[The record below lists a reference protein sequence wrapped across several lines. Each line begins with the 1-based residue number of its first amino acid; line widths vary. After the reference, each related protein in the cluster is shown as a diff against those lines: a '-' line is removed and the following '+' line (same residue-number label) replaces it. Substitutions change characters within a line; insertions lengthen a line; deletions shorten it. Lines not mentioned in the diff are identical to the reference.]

1 MTTQTTTRRR
11 VARWVACVLA
21 AAACVTGVAMPARAY
36 SKTPVPIAS
45 ATPTAPAAGS
55 MLAGKTIDIRVSI
68 DEYLD
73 VTDTSKENMHQL
85 HVEFDARYPSA
96 ELTVEECE
104 LIADT
109 FWSGTGPE
117 FKPSAE
123 LMYDNCSLD
132 AFYSGQL
139 RHAFYSLDESGHF
152 QLRAPMEYLTQVAA
166 SFDNASI
173 TELEVSAKHIR
184 NAQCNA
190 SPSSQDVDAPL
201 LAGTHTTTCTWWTR
215 KGATIPTTDEPLIE
229 GDIEDFFYTY
239 DVGTN
244 GPFVD
249 MTLPI
254 NPFTP
259 PTPTASEDTTPN
271 AASAAA
277 SGDRSEP
284 GRSSSTGLLIGIGAA
299 IATLLLVATA
309 ALVIALR
316 RKH

>member
-11 VARWVACVLA
+11 VALWAACALA

-36 SKTPVPIAS
+36 NKTPVPIAS

-55 MLAGKTIDIRVSI
+55 MLAGKTIDIRI
-68 DEYLD
+68 ELKEYLRA
-73 VTDTSKENMHQL
+73 TATSKEHMHQL
-85 HVEFDARYPSA
+85 HVEFDAQYPD
-96 ELTVEECE
+96 ELTAEECQQ
-104 LIADT
+104 IADT
-109 FWSGTGPE
+109 FWSGAGPE
-117 FKPSAE
+117 FKPNATYSGE
-123 LMYDNCSLD
+123 DCELD

-173 TELEVSAKHIR
+173 VQLKVSATNIR
-184 NAQCNA
+184 NGQCNA
-190 SPSSQDVDAPL
+190 SPSSQSIDIAQVAD
-201 LAGTHTTTCTWWTR
+201 THTTVCSWWTG

-259 PTPTASEDTTPN
+259 PTPTASEDATPN
-271 AASAAA
+271 ATSTNQPTTR
-277 SGDRSEP
+277 GD
-284 GRSSSTGLLIGIGAA
+284 SSTGLLIGIGAA
-299 IATLLLVATA
+299 IAALLLVGTA
-309 ALVIALR
+309 ALVVALR
-316 RKH
+316 RRH

>member
-11 VARWVACVLA
+11 VARWVACALA

-36 SKTPVPIAS
+36 NKTPVPIAS

-55 MLAGKTIDIRVSI
+55 MLAGKTIDIRI
-68 DEYLD
+68 ELKEYLRA
-73 VTDTSKENMHQL
+73 TATSTENMHQL
-85 HVEFDARYPSA
+85 HMEFDAHYPDKVTA
-96 ELTVEECE
+96 EECQQ
-104 LIADT
+104 IADT

-117 FKPSAE
+117 FKPKATYAYESCE
-123 LMYDNCSLD
+123 RD

-173 TELEVSAKHIR
+173 IQLEVSATNIR
-184 NAQCNA
+184 NARCNA
-190 SPSSQDVDAPL
+190 SPSSQDIDTPL
-201 LAGTHTTTCTWWTR
+201 IADTHSTHCRWRTEN
-215 KGATIPTTDEPLIE
+215 GATIPTTDEPLIE

-259 PTPTASEDTTPN
+259 PTPTASEDATPD
-271 AASAAA
+271 AASTNQPTTR
-277 SGDRSEP
+277 GD
-284 GRSSSTGLLIGIGAA
+284 SSTGLLIGIGAA
-299 IATLLLVATA
+299 IAALLLVGTA
-309 ALVIALR
+309 ALVVALR
-316 RKH
+316 RRH

>member
-1 MTTQTTTRRR
+1 MTTQTTTRRG
-11 VARWVACVLA
+11 VARWAACALA

-55 MLAGKTIDIRVSI
+55 MLVGKTIYIRI
-68 DEYLD
+68 ELKEYLRA
-73 VTDTSKENMHQL
+73 TATSTENMHQL
-85 HVEFDARYPSA
+85 HVEFDAQYPSA
-96 ELTVEECE
+96 DLTAEECQQ
-104 LIADT
+104 IADT

-117 FKPSAE
+117 FKPNATYAYES
-123 LMYDNCSLD
+123 CKLD

-173 TELEVSAKHIR
+173 TQLEVSATNIR

-190 SPSSQDVDAPL
+190 SPSSQSIDAPL
-201 LAGTHTTTCTWWTR
+201 IADTHSTHCRWWTEN
-215 KGATIPTTDEPLIE
+215 GATIPTTDEPLIE

-271 AASAAA
+271 AASTNQPTTQ
-277 SGDRSEP
+277 GD
-284 GRSSSTGLLIGIGAA
+284 SSTGLLIGIGAA
-299 IATLLLVATA
+299 IAALLLVGTG
-309 ALVIALR
+309 ALVVTLR
-316 RKH
+316 RKK

>member
-1 MTTQTTTRRR
+1 MTMARRR
-11 VARWVACVLA
+11 VARWAACALA

-36 SKTPVPIAS
+36 RKTPVPIAS

-68 DEYLD
+68 DEYLRA
-73 VTDTSKENMHQL
+73 TATSTENMHQL
-85 HVEFDARYPSA
+85 HVEFDAQYPD
-96 ELTVEECE
+96 ELTAEECQQ
-104 LIADT
+104 IADT

-117 FKPSAE
+117 FKPNATYSGE
-123 LMYDNCSLD
+123 DCELD

-173 TELEVSAKHIR
+173 IQLDAHASNIR
-184 NAQCNA
+184 NGQCNA
-190 SPSSQDVDAPL
+190 SPSSQSIDTPL
-201 LAGTHTTTCTWWTR
+201 IADTHSTDCWWRTE

-259 PTPTASEDTTPN
+259 PTPTASEDATPN
-271 AASAAA
+271 AASTNQPTTR
-277 SGDRSEP
+277 GD
-284 GRSSSTGLLIGIGAA
+284 SSTGLLIGIGAA
-299 IATLLLVATA
+299 IATLLLVGTA
-309 ALVIALR
+309 ALVVALR
-316 RKH
+316 RRH

>member
-11 VARWVACVLA
+11 VARWAACVLA

-55 MLAGKTIDIRVSI
+55 MLAGKTIFIRI
-68 DEYLD
+68 ELKEYLRA
-73 VTDTSKENMHQL
+73 TATSTENMHQL
-85 HVEFDARYPSA
+85 HVEFDAQYPD
-96 ELTVEECE
+96 ELTAEECQQ
-104 LIADT
+104 IADT

-117 FKPSAE
+117 FKPNATYSGE
-123 LMYDNCSLD
+123 DCELD

-173 TELEVSAKHIR
+173 TQLEVSATNIR
-184 NAQCNA
+184 NARCNA
-190 SPSSQDVDAPL
+190 SPSSQDIDTPL
-201 LAGTHTTTCTWWTR
+201 IADTHSTHCRWRTEN
-215 KGATIPTTDEPLIE
+215 GATIPTTDEPLIE

-259 PTPTASEDTTPN
+259 PTPTASEDATPN
-271 AASAAA
+271 AASTNQPTTR
-277 SGDRSEP
+277 GD
-284 GRSSSTGLLIGIGAA
+284 SSTGLLIGIGAA
-299 IATLLLVATA
+299 IATLLLVGAA
-309 ALVIALR
+309 ALVVALR
-316 RKH
+316 RTH

>member
-1 MTTQTTTRRR
+1 MTMTMARRR
-11 VARWVACVLA
+11 VARWVACALA
-21 AAACVTGVAMPARAY
+21 ATACVTGVAMPARAY

-55 MLAGKTIDIRVSI
+55 MLAGKTIDIRI
-68 DEYLD
+68 ELKEYLRA
-73 VTDTSKENMHQL
+73 TATSTEHMHQL
-85 HVEFDARYPSA
+85 HVEFDAHYPDKVTA
-96 ELTVEECE
+96 EECQQ
-104 LIADT
+104 IADT
-109 FWSGTGPE
+109 FWSGAGPE
-117 FKPSAE
+117 FKPNATYAYESCE
-123 LMYDNCSLD
+123 LD

-173 TELEVSAKHIR
+173 VQLKVSATNIR
-184 NAQCNA
+184 NGQCNA
-190 SPSSQDVDAPL
+190 SPSSQSIDTPL
-201 LAGTHTTTCTWWTR
+201 IADTHSTDCWWWT
-215 KGATIPTTDEPLIE
+215 KNGATIPTTDEPLIE

-259 PTPTASEDTTPN
+259 STPTASEDATPN
-271 AASAAA
+271 ATSTNQPTTRE
-277 SGDRSEP
+277 D
-284 GRSSSTGLLIGIGAA
+284 SSTGLLIGIGAA
-299 IATLLLVATA
+299 IATLLLVGTA

-316 RKH
+316 RTH

>member
-11 VARWVACVLA
+11 VARWAACALA
-21 AAACVTGVAMPARAY
+21 ATACVTGVAMPARAY

-55 MLAGKTIDIRVSI
+55 MIAGKTIDIRI
-68 DEYLD
+68 ELKEYLRA
-73 VTDTSKENMHQL
+73 TATSTENMHQL
-85 HVEFDARYPSA
+85 HMEFDAHYPDKVTA
-96 ELTVEECE
+96 EECQQ
-104 LIADT
+104 IADT

-117 FKPSAE
+117 FKPNATYAYESCE
-123 LMYDNCSLD
+123 LD

-166 SFDNASI
+166 SFENASI
-173 TELEVSAKHIR
+173 IQLEVSATNIR

-190 SPSSQDVDAPL
+190 SPSSQDIDTPL
-201 LAGTHTTTCTWWTR
+201 IADTHSTHCRWRT
-215 KGATIPTTDEPLIE
+215 KNGATIPTTDEPLIE

-244 GPFVD
+244 GPFID

-271 AASAAA
+271 ATSTNQPTTR
-277 SGDRSEP
+277 GD
-284 GRSSSTGLLIGIGAA
+284 SSTGLLIGIGAA
-299 IATLLLVATA
+299 IAALLLVGTA
-309 ALVIALR
+309 ALVVALR
-316 RKH
+316 RRH

>member
-11 VARWVACVLA
+11 VARWAACVLA

-55 MLAGKTIDIRVSI
+55 MIAGKTIDIRI
-68 DEYLD
+68 ELKEYLRA
-73 VTDTSKENMHQL
+73 TATSTENMHQL
-85 HVEFDARYPSA
+85 HMEFDAHYPDKVTA
-96 ELTVEECE
+96 EECQQ
-104 LIADT
+104 IADT

-117 FKPSAE
+117 FKPSATYAYE
-123 LMYDNCSLD
+123 SCELD

-173 TELEVSAKHIR
+173 IQLEVNARHIR

-190 SPSSQDVDAPL
+190 SPSSQDIDTPL
-201 LAGTHTTTCTWWTR
+201 IADTHSTHCRWRT
-215 KGATIPTTDEPLIE
+215 KNGATIPTTDEPLIE

-271 AASAAA
+271 TTSTNQPTTR
-277 SGDRSEP
+277 GD
-284 GRSSSTGLLIGIGAA
+284 SSTGLLIGIGAA
-299 IATLLLVATA
+299 IAALLLVGTA
-309 ALVIALR
+309 ALVVALR
-316 RKH
+316 RRH

>member
-11 VARWVACVLA
+11 VVRWVACALA

-55 MLAGKTIDIRVSI
+55 MLAGKTIDIRI
-68 DEYLD
+68 ELKEYLRA
-73 VTDTSKENMHQL
+73 TATSKENMHQL
-85 HVEFDARYPSA
+85 HVEFDAQYPD
-96 ELTVEECE
+96 ELTAEECQQ
-104 LIADT
+104 IADT

-117 FKPSAE
+117 FKPNATYSGE
-123 LMYDNCSLD
+123 DCELD

-173 TELEVSAKHIR
+173 VQLKVSATNIR
-184 NAQCNA
+184 NGQCNA
-190 SPSSQDVDAPL
+190 SPSSQSIDIAQVAD
-201 LAGTHTTTCTWWTR
+201 THTTVCSWWTG

-259 PTPTASEDTTPN
+259 PTPTASEDATPN
-271 AASAAA
+271 AASTNQPTTR
-277 SGDRSEP
+277 GD
-284 GRSSSTGLLIGIGAA
+284 SSTGLLIGIGAA
-299 IATLLLVATA
+299 IAALLLVGTG
-309 ALVIALR
+309 ALIIALR
-316 RKH
+316 RRH

>member
-1 MTTQTTTRRR
+1 MTMARRR
-11 VARWVACVLA
+11 VARWAACALA
-21 AAACVTGVAMPARAY
+21 AAACVTGVAMPAHAY
-36 SKTPVPIAS
+36 RKTPVPIAS

-55 MLAGKTIDIRVSI
+55 MLAGKTIDIRI
-68 DEYLD
+68 ELKEYLRA
-73 VTDTSKENMHQL
+73 TATSKEHMHQL
-85 HVEFDARYPSA
+85 HVEFDAQYPD
-96 ELTVEECE
+96 ELTAEECQQ
-104 LIADT
+104 IADT
-109 FWSGTGPE
+109 FWSGAGPE
-117 FKPSAE
+117 FKPNATYSGE
-123 LMYDNCSLD
+123 DCELD

-173 TELEVSAKHIR
+173 VQLKVSATNIR
-184 NAQCNA
+184 NGQCNA
-190 SPSSQDVDAPL
+190 SPSSQSIDIAQVAD
-201 LAGTHTTTCTWWTR
+201 THTTVCSWWTG

-271 AASAAA
+271 ATSTNQPTTR
-277 SGDRSEP
+277 GD
-284 GRSSSTGLLIGIGAA
+284 SSTGLLIGIGAA
-299 IATLLLVATA
+299 IAALLLVGTA
-309 ALVIALR
+309 ALVVALR
-316 RKH
+316 RRH

>member
-1 MTTQTTTRRR
+1 MTTARRR
-11 VARWVACVLA
+11 VARWAACALA

-68 DEYLD
+68 DEYLRA
-73 VTDTSKENMHQL
+73 TATSTEHMHQL
-85 HVEFDARYPSA
+85 HVEFDAHLPDKVTA
-96 ELTVEECE
+96 EECQQ
-104 LIADT
+104 IADT

-117 FKPSAE
+117 FKPKATYAYESCE
-123 LMYDNCSLD
+123 LD

-173 TELEVSAKHIR
+173 TQLEVSATNIR

-190 SPSSQDVDAPL
+190 SPSSQSIDTPL
-201 LAGTHTTTCTWWTR
+201 IADTHSTHCRWWTEN
-215 KGATIPTTDEPLIE
+215 GATIPTTDEPLIE

-244 GPFVD
+244 GPFID

-299 IATLLLVATA
+299 IATLLLVGTA
-309 ALVIALR
+309 ALVVALR
-316 RKH
+316 RRH

>member
-1 MTTQTTTRRR
+1 MTTVRRR
-11 VARWVACVLA
+11 VARWAACALA

-55 MLAGKTIDIRVSI
+55 MLAGKTIFIRI
-68 DEYLD
+68 ELKEYLRA
-73 VTDTSKENMHQL
+73 TATSTENMHQL
-85 HVEFDARYPSA
+85 HVEFDAQYPD
-96 ELTVEECE
+96 ELTAEECQQ
-104 LIADT
+104 IADT

-117 FKPSAE
+117 FKPNATYSGE
-123 LMYDNCSLD
+123 DCELD

-173 TELEVSAKHIR
+173 TQLEVSATNIR
-184 NAQCNA
+184 NARCNA
-190 SPSSQDVDAPL
+190 SPSSQDIDTPL
-201 LAGTHTTTCTWWTR
+201 IADTHSTHCRWRTEN
-215 KGATIPTTDEPLIE
+215 GATIPTTDEPLIE

-259 PTPTASEDTTPN
+259 PTPTASEDATPN
-271 AASAAA
+271 AASTNQPTTR
-277 SGDRSEP
+277 GD
-284 GRSSSTGLLIGIGAA
+284 SSTGLLIGIGAA
-299 IATLLLVATA
+299 IATLLLVGTG
-309 ALVIALR
+309 ALIIALR
-316 RKH
+316 RRH

>member
-11 VARWVACVLA
+11 VVRWVACALA

-55 MLAGKTIDIRVSI
+55 LIAGKTIEIRVSI

-85 HVEFDARYPSA
+85 HVEFDAQYPD
-96 ELTVEECE
+96 ELTAEECQQ
-104 LIADT
+104 IADT

-117 FKPSAE
+117 FKPNATYSGE
-123 LMYDNCSLD
+123 DCELD

-166 SFDNASI
+166 SFENASI
-173 TELEVSAKHIR
+173 VQLEVSATNIR

-190 SPSSQDVDAPL
+190 SPSSQSIDTPL
-201 LAGTHTTTCTWWTR
+201 IADTHSTDCRWWTG

-271 AASAAA
+271 PASTNQPTTR
-277 SGDRSEP
+277 GD
-284 GRSSSTGLLIGIGAA
+284 SSTGLLIGIGAA
-299 IATLLLVATA
+299 IATLLLVGTT

>member
-1 MTTQTTTRRR
+1 MTMARRR
-11 VARWVACVLA
+11 VARWAACALA
-21 AAACVTGVAMPARAY
+21 AAACVTGVAMPAHAY
-36 SKTPVPIAS
+36 RKTPVPIAS

-55 MLAGKTIDIRVSI
+55 MLAGKTIDIRI
-68 DEYLD
+68 ELKEYLRA
-73 VTDTSKENMHQL
+73 TATSKEHMHQL
-85 HVEFDARYPSA
+85 HVEFDAQYPD
-96 ELTVEECE
+96 ELTAEECQQ
-104 LIADT
+104 IADT
-109 FWSGTGPE
+109 FWSGAGPE
-117 FKPSAE
+117 FKPNATYSGE
-123 LMYDNCSLD
+123 DCELD

-152 QLRAPMEYLTQVAA
+152 LLRAPMEYLTQVAA

-173 TELEVSAKHIR
+173 VQLKVSATNIR
-184 NAQCNA
+184 NGQCNA
-190 SPSSQDVDAPL
+190 SPSSQSIDIAQVAD
-201 LAGTHTTTCTWWTR
+201 THTTVCSWWTG

-239 DVGTN
+239 NVGTN

-259 PTPTASEDTTPN
+259 STPTASEDATPD

-299 IATLLLVATA
+299 IAALLLVATA

-316 RKH
+316 RRH

>member
-1 MTTQTTTRRR
+1 MT
-11 VARWVACVLA
+11 
-21 AAACVTGVAMPARAY
+21 
-36 SKTPVPIAS
+36 
-45 ATPTAPAAGS
+45 GS
-55 MLAGKTIDIRVSI
+55 AGKTIDIRVSI
-68 DEYLD
+68 DEYLRA
-73 VTDTSKENMHQL
+73 TATSKENMHQL
-85 HVEFDARYPSA
+85 HMEFDAHYPDKVTA
-96 ELTVEECE
+96 EECQQ
-104 LIADT
+104 IADT

-117 FKPSAE
+117 FKPSATYAYE
-123 LMYDNCSLD
+123 SCELD

-166 SFDNASI
+166 SFDNARIIQLDARASN
-173 TELEVSAKHIR
+173 IR

-190 SPSSQDVDAPL
+190 SPSSQSIDTPL
-201 LAGTHTTTCTWWTR
+201 IADTHSTHCGWRTEN
-215 KGATIPTTDEPLIE
+215 GATIPTTDEPLIE

-271 AASAAA
+271 AASTNQPTTR
-277 SGDRSEP
+277 GD
-284 GRSSSTGLLIGIGAA
+284 SSTGLLIGIGAA
-299 IATLLLVATA
+299 IATLLLVGTT
-309 ALVIALR
+309 ALVVALR
-316 RKH
+316 RTH

>member
-1 MTTQTTTRRR
+1 MTMARRR
-11 VARWVACVLA
+11 VARWVACALA
-21 AAACVTGVAMPARAY
+21 ATACVTGVAMPARAY

-45 ATPTAPAAGS
+45 TTPTAPAAGS
-55 MLAGKTIDIRVSI
+55 MLAGKTIDIRI
-68 DEYLD
+68 ELKEYLRA
-73 VTDTSKENMHQL
+73 TATSKEHMHQL
-85 HVEFDARYPSA
+85 HVEFDAQYPDKVTA
-96 ELTVEECE
+96 EECQQ
-104 LIADT
+104 IADT
-109 FWSGTGPE
+109 FWSGAGPE
-117 FKPSAE
+117 FKPNATYSGE
-123 LMYDNCSLD
+123 DCELD

-173 TELEVSAKHIR
+173 IQLKVSATNIR
-184 NAQCNA
+184 NGQCNA
-190 SPSSQDVDAPL
+190 SPSSQSIDIAQVAD
-201 LAGTHTTTCTWWTR
+201 THTTVCSWWTG

-259 PTPTASEDTTPN
+259 STPTASEDATPN
-271 AASAAA
+271 ATSTNQPTTRE
-277 SGDRSEP
+277 D
-284 GRSSSTGLLIGIGAA
+284 SSTGLLIGIGAA
-299 IATLLLVATA
+299 IATLLLVGTA

-316 RKH
+316 RTH

>member
-1 MTTQTTTRRR
+1 M
-11 VARWVACVLA
+11 ACALA

-36 SKTPVPIAS
+36 NKTPVPIAS

-55 MLAGKTIDIRVSI
+55 MLTGKTIDIRVSI
-68 DEYLD
+68 DEYLRA
-73 VTDTSKENMHQL
+73 TATSTENMHQL
-85 HVEFDARYPSA
+85 HVEFDAHYPDKVTA
-96 ELTVEECE
+96 EECQQ
-104 LIADT
+104 IADT

-117 FKPSAE
+117 FKPKATYAYESCE
-123 LMYDNCSLD
+123 LD

-239 DVGTN
+239 NVGTN

-259 PTPTASEDTTPN
+259 PTPTASEDATPD

-316 RKH
+316 RRH

>member
-11 VARWVACVLA
+11 VARWAACALA

-45 ATPTAPAAGS
+45 ATPTAPEAGS
-55 MLAGKTIDIRVSI
+55 MLAGKTIEIRVSI
-68 DEYLD
+68 DEYLRA
-73 VTDTSKENMHQL
+73 TATSTEHMHQL
-85 HVEFDARYPSA
+85 HMEFDAHYPDK
-96 ELTVEECE
+96 LTAEECQQ
-104 LIADT
+104 IADT
-109 FWSGTGPE
+109 FWSGAGPE
-117 FKPSAE
+117 FKPSATYAYE
-123 LMYDNCSLD
+123 SCELD

-166 SFDNASI
+166 SFENARI
-173 TELEVSAKHIR
+173 VQLEVSATNIR

-190 SPSSQDVDAPL
+190 SPSSQSIDTPL
-201 LAGTHTTTCTWWTR
+201 IADTHSTDCRWWTE

-239 DVGTN
+239 DVGTT

-254 NPFTP
+254 NPFAP
-259 PTPTASEDTTPN
+259 PTPTASEDATPN
-271 AASAAA
+271 AASTNQPTTR
-277 SGDRSEP
+277 GD
-284 GRSSSTGLLIGIGAA
+284 SSTGLLIGIGAA
-299 IATLLLVATA
+299 IAALLLVGTG
-309 ALVIALR
+309 ALVVALR
-316 RKH
+316 RRK

>member
-1 MTTQTTTRRR
+1 MTTARRR
-11 VARWVACVLA
+11 VARWVACALA

-36 SKTPVPIAS
+36 NKTPVPIAS

-55 MLAGKTIDIRVSI
+55 MLAGKTIDIRI
-68 DEYLD
+68 ELKEYLRA
-73 VTDTSKENMHQL
+73 TATSKEHMHQL
-85 HVEFDARYPSA
+85 HVEFDAQYPD
-96 ELTVEECE
+96 ELTAEECQQ
-104 LIADT
+104 IADT
-109 FWSGTGPE
+109 FWSGAGPE
-117 FKPSAE
+117 FKPNATYSGE
-123 LMYDNCSLD
+123 DCELD

-173 TELEVSAKHIR
+173 TQLKVSATNIR
-184 NAQCNA
+184 NARCNA
-190 SPSSQDVDAPL
+190 SPSSQDIDTPL
-201 LAGTHTTTCTWWTR
+201 IADTHSTHCGWRTEN
-215 KGATIPTTDEPLIE
+215 GATIPTTDEPLIE

-259 PTPTASEDTTPN
+259 STPTASEDATPN
-271 AASAAA
+271 AASTNQPTTR
-277 SGDRSEP
+277 GD
-284 GRSSSTGLLIGIGAA
+284 SSTGLLIGIGAA
-299 IATLLLVATA
+299 IAALLLVGTA
-309 ALVIALR
+309 ALVIALHR
-316 RKH
+316 RH

>member
-1 MTTQTTTRRR
+1 MTTVRRR
-11 VARWVACVLA
+11 VARWAACALA

-55 MLAGKTIDIRVSI
+55 MLAGKTIEIRI
-68 DEYLD
+68 ELDEYLRA
-73 VTDTSKENMHQL
+73 TATSKEHMHQL
-85 HVEFDARYPSA
+85 HMEFDAHYPDKVTA
-96 ELTVEECE
+96 EECQQ
-104 LIADT
+104 IADT

-117 FKPSAE
+117 FKPSATYAYE
-123 LMYDNCSLD
+123 SCELD

-173 TELEVSAKHIR
+173 VQLKVSATNIR
-184 NAQCNA
+184 NGQCNA
-190 SPSSQDVDAPL
+190 SPSSQSIDAPL
-201 LAGTHTTTCTWWTR
+201 IADTHSTDCWWRTE

-244 GPFVD
+244 GPFID
-249 MTLPI
+249 LTLPI

-271 AASAAA
+271 AASTNQPTTR
-277 SGDRSEP
+277 GD
-284 GRSSSTGLLIGIGAA
+284 SSTGLLIGIGAA
-299 IATLLLVATA
+299 IAVLLLVGAG
-309 ALVIALR
+309 ALVVALR
-316 RKH
+316 RRH

>member
-11 VARWVACVLA
+11 VARWAACALA

-55 MLAGKTIDIRVSI
+55 MIAGKTIDIRI
-68 DEYLD
+68 ELKEYLRA
-73 VTDTSKENMHQL
+73 TATSTENMHQL
-85 HVEFDARYPSA
+85 HMEFDAHYPDKVTA
-96 ELTVEECE
+96 EECQQ
-104 LIADT
+104 IADT

-117 FKPSAE
+117 FKPSATYAYE
-123 LMYDNCSLD
+123 SCELD

-166 SFDNASI
+166 SFENASI
-173 TELEVSAKHIR
+173 IQLEVSATNIR

-190 SPSSQDVDAPL
+190 SPSSQDIDTPL
-201 LAGTHTTTCTWWTR
+201 IADTHSTHCRWRT
-215 KGATIPTTDEPLIE
+215 KNGATIPTTDEPLIE

-271 AASAAA
+271 ATSTNQPTTR
-277 SGDRSEP
+277 GD
-284 GRSSSTGLLIGIGAA
+284 SSTGLLIGIGAA
-299 IATLLLVATA
+299 IAALLLVGTG
-309 ALVIALR
+309 ALIIALR
-316 RKH
+316 RRH

>member
-11 VARWVACVLA
+11 VARWAACALA

-55 MLAGKTIDIRVSI
+55 MIAGKTIDIRI
-68 DEYLD
+68 ELKEYLRA
-73 VTDTSKENMHQL
+73 TATSTENMHQL
-85 HVEFDARYPSA
+85 HMEFDAHYPDKVTA
-96 ELTVEECE
+96 EECQQ
-104 LIADT
+104 IADT

-117 FKPSAE
+117 FKPNATYAYESCE
-123 LMYDNCSLD
+123 LD

-166 SFDNASI
+166 SFENASI
-173 TELEVSAKHIR
+173 IQLEVSATNIR

-190 SPSSQDVDAPL
+190 SPSSQDIDTPL
-201 LAGTHTTTCTWWTR
+201 IADTHSTHCRWRT
-215 KGATIPTTDEPLIE
+215 KNGATIPTTDEPLIE

-271 AASAAA
+271 ATSTNQPTTR
-277 SGDRSEP
+277 GD
-284 GRSSSTGLLIGIGAA
+284 SSTGLLIGIGAA
-299 IATLLLVATA
+299 IAALLLVGTG
-309 ALVIALR
+309 ALIIALR
-316 RKH
+316 RRH

>member
-1 MTTQTTTRRR
+1 
-11 VARWVACVLA
+11 
-21 AAACVTGVAMPARAY
+21 MPARAY

-55 MLAGKTIDIRVSI
+55 MIAGKTIDIRI
-68 DEYLD
+68 ELKEYLRA
-73 VTDTSKENMHQL
+73 TATSTENMHQL
-85 HVEFDARYPSA
+85 HMEFDAHYPDKVTA
-96 ELTVEECE
+96 EECQQ
-104 LIADT
+104 IADT

-117 FKPSAE
+117 FKPSATYAYE
-123 LMYDNCSLD
+123 SCELD

-166 SFDNASI
+166 SFENASI
-173 TELEVSAKHIR
+173 IQLEVSATNIR

-190 SPSSQDVDAPL
+190 SPSSQDIDTPL
-201 LAGTHTTTCTWWTR
+201 IADTHSTHCRWRT
-215 KGATIPTTDEPLIE
+215 KNGATIPTTDEPLIE

-271 AASAAA
+271 ATSTNQPTTR
-277 SGDRSEP
+277 GD
-284 GRSSSTGLLIGIGAA
+284 SSTGLLIGIGAA
-299 IATLLLVATA
+299 IAALLLVGTG
-309 ALVIALR
+309 ALIIALR
-316 RKH
+316 RRH

>member
-55 MLAGKTIDIRVSI
+55 MLAGKTIEIRVSI

-166 SFDNASI
+166 SFENASI
-173 TELEVSAKHIR
+173 IQLDARASNIR

-190 SPSSQDVDAPL
+190 SPSRAIIDTPL
-201 LAGTHTTTCTWWTR
+201 IADTHTTSCTWWTSD
-215 KGATIPTTDEPLIE
+215 GATIPTTDEPLIE

-244 GPFVD
+244 GPFID

-271 AASAAA
+271 AASTNQPTTQ
-277 SGDRSEP
+277 GD
-284 GRSSSTGLLIGIGAA
+284 SSTGLLIGIGAA
-299 IATLLLVATA
+299 IAALLLVGTA
-309 ALVIALR
+309 ALVVALR
-316 RKH
+316 RRH

>member
-1 MTTQTTTRRR
+1 MTTVRRR
-11 VARWVACVLA
+11 VARWAACALA

-55 MLAGKTIDIRVSI
+55 MLAGKTIFIRI
-68 DEYLD
+68 ELKEYLRA
-73 VTDTSKENMHQL
+73 TATSTENMHQL
-85 HVEFDARYPSA
+85 HVEFDAQYPD
-96 ELTVEECE
+96 ELTAEECQQ
-104 LIADT
+104 IADT

-117 FKPSAE
+117 FKPNATYSGE
-123 LMYDNCSLD
+123 DCELD

-166 SFDNASI
+166 SFENASI
-173 TELEVSAKHIR
+173 IQLEVSATNIR

-190 SPSSQDVDAPL
+190 SPSSQDIDTPL
-201 LAGTHTTTCTWWTR
+201 IADTHSTHCRWRT
-215 KGATIPTTDEPLIE
+215 KNGATIPTTDEPLIE

-239 DVGTN
+239 DLGTN

-259 PTPTASEDTTPN
+259 PTPTASEDATPD
-271 AASAAA
+271 AASTNQPTTR
-277 SGDRSEP
+277 GD
-284 GRSSSTGLLIGIGAA
+284 SSTGLLIGIGAA
-299 IATLLLVATA
+299 IAALLLVGTG
-309 ALVIALR
+309 ALIIALR
-316 RKH
+316 RRH

>member
-1 MTTQTTTRRR
+1 MTTQTTTRRG
-11 VARWVACVLA
+11 VARWAACALA

-55 MLAGKTIDIRVSI
+55 MLVGKTIYIRI
-68 DEYLD
+68 ELKEYLRA
-73 VTDTSKENMHQL
+73 TATSTENMHQL
-85 HVEFDARYPSA
+85 HVEFDAQYPD
-96 ELTVEECE
+96 ELTAEECQQ
-104 LIADT
+104 IADT

-117 FKPSAE
+117 FKPNATYSGE
-123 LMYDNCSLD
+123 DCELD

-166 SFDNASI
+166 SFENARI
-173 TELEVSAKHIR
+173 VQLKVSATNIR
-184 NAQCNA
+184 NGQCNA
-190 SPSSQDVDAPL
+190 SPSSQSIDTPL
-201 LAGTHTTTCTWWTR
+201 IADTHSTDCWWRTEN
-215 KGATIPTTDEPLIE
+215 GATIPTTDEPLIE

-299 IATLLLVATA
+299 IATLLLVGTA
-309 ALVIALR
+309 ALVVALR
-316 RKH
+316 RRH

>member
-1 MTTQTTTRRR
+1 MTMARRR
-11 VARWVACVLA
+11 VARWAACALA
-21 AAACVTGVAMPARAY
+21 AAACVTGVAMPAHAY
-36 SKTPVPIAS
+36 RKTPVPIAS

-85 HVEFDARYPSA
+85 HMEFDAHYPDKVTA
-96 ELTVEECE
+96 EECQQ
-104 LIADT
+104 IADT

-117 FKPSAE
+117 FKPSATYAYE
-123 LMYDNCSLD
+123 SCELD

-173 TELEVSAKHIR
+173 TELDAHASNIR

-190 SPSSQDVDAPL
+190 SPSSQSIDTPL
-201 LAGTHTTTCTWWTR
+201 IADTHSTDCRWRTR

-299 IATLLLVATA
+299 ITTLLLVATA
-309 ALVIALR
+309 ALVVALR
-316 RKH
+316 RRH

>member
-1 MTTQTTTRRR
+1 MVTSQRRA
-11 VARWVACVLA
+11 ARWVACALA

-55 MLAGKTIDIRVSI
+55 MLAGKTIFIRI
-68 DEYLD
+68 ELKEYLRA
-73 VTDTSKENMHQL
+73 TATSTENMHQL
-85 HVEFDARYPSA
+85 HVEFDAQYPD
-96 ELTVEECE
+96 ELTAEECQQ
-104 LIADT
+104 IADT

-117 FKPSAE
+117 FKPNATYSGE
-123 LMYDNCSLD
+123 DCELD

-166 SFDNASI
+166 SFDNARIIQLDARASN
-173 TELEVSAKHIR
+173 IR

-190 SPSSQDVDAPL
+190 SPSSQSIDTPL
-201 LAGTHTTTCTWWTR
+201 IADTHSTHCGWRTEN
-215 KGATIPTTDEPLIE
+215 GATIPTTDEPLIE

-271 AASAAA
+271 AASTNQPTTR
-277 SGDRSEP
+277 GD
-284 GRSSSTGLLIGIGAA
+284 SSTGLLIGIGAA
-299 IATLLLVATA
+299 IATLLLVGTG
-309 ALVIALR
+309 ALVVALR
-316 RKH
+316 RRH

>member
-1 MTTQTTTRRR
+1 MTMTMARRR
-11 VARWVACVLA
+11 VARWAACALA
-21 AAACVTGVAMPARAY
+21 AAACVTGVAMPAHAY
-36 SKTPVPIAS
+36 NKTPVPIAS

-55 MLAGKTIDIRVSI
+55 MLAGKTIDIRI
-68 DEYLD
+68 ELKEYLRA
-73 VTDTSKENMHQL
+73 TATSKENMHQL
-85 HVEFDARYPSA
+85 HMEFDAHYPDKVTA
-96 ELTVEECE
+96 EECQH
-104 LIADT
+104 IADT

-117 FKPSAE
+117 FKPNATYAYESCE
-123 LMYDNCSLD
+123 LD

-173 TELEVSAKHIR
+173 IQLKVSATNIR
-184 NAQCNA
+184 NGQCNA
-190 SPSSQDVDAPL
+190 SPSSQSIDIAQVAD
-201 LAGTHTTTCTWWTR
+201 THTTVCSWWTG

-259 PTPTASEDTTPN
+259 PTPTASEDATPN

-299 IATLLLVATA
+299 IATLLLVGTA
-309 ALVIALR
+309 ALVVALR

>member
-11 VARWVACVLA
+11 VARWVACALA

-36 SKTPVPIAS
+36 RKTPVPIAS

-55 MLAGKTIDIRVSI
+55 MLAGKTIDIRI
-68 DEYLD
+68 ELKEYLRA
-73 VTDTSKENMHQL
+73 TATSKEHMHQL
-85 HVEFDARYPSA
+85 HVEFDAQYPD
-96 ELTVEECE
+96 ELTAEECQQ
-104 LIADT
+104 IADT
-109 FWSGTGPE
+109 FWSGAGPE
-117 FKPSAE
+117 FKPNATYSGE
-123 LMYDNCSLD
+123 DCELD
-132 AFYSGQL
+132 AFYSGQS

-173 TELEVSAKHIR
+173 VQLKVSATNIR
-184 NAQCNA
+184 NGQCNA
-190 SPSSQDVDAPL
+190 SPSSQSIDAPL
-201 LAGTHTTTCTWWTR
+201 IADTHSTDCWWRTSD
-215 KGATIPTTDEPLIE
+215 GAAIPTTDEPLIE

-259 PTPTASEDTTPN
+259 PTPTASEDAPPN
-271 AASAAA
+271 AASTNQPTTR
-277 SGDRSEP
+277 GD
-284 GRSSSTGLLIGIGAA
+284 SSTGLLIGIGAT
-299 IATLLLVATA
+299 IATLLAVGTG

-316 RKH
+316 RTH

>member
-1 MTTQTTTRRR
+1 MTMARRR
-11 VARWVACVLA
+11 VARWAACALA
-21 AAACVTGVAMPARAY
+21 AAACVTGVAMPAHAY
-36 SKTPVPIAS
+36 RKTPVPIAS

-55 MLAGKTIDIRVSI
+55 MLAGKTIDIRI
-68 DEYLD
+68 ELKEYLRA
-73 VTDTSKENMHQL
+73 TATSKENMHQL
-85 HVEFDARYPSA
+85 HVEFDAQYPD
-96 ELTVEECE
+96 ELTAEECQQ
-104 LIADT
+104 IADT

-117 FKPSAE
+117 FKPNATYSGE
-123 LMYDNCSLD
+123 DCELD
-132 AFYSGQL
+132 AFYSGQS

-166 SFDNASI
+166 SFENASI
-173 TELEVSAKHIR
+173 IQLEVSATNIR

-190 SPSSQDVDAPL
+190 SPSSQDIDTPL
-201 LAGTHTTTCTWWTR
+201 IADTHSTHCRWRT
-215 KGATIPTTDEPLIE
+215 KNGATIPTTDEPLIE

-271 AASAAA
+271 ATSTNQPTTR
-277 SGDRSEP
+277 GD
-284 GRSSSTGLLIGIGAA
+284 SSTGLLIGIGAA
-299 IATLLLVATA
+299 IAALLLVGTG
-309 ALVIALR
+309 ALIIALR
-316 RKH
+316 RRH

>member
-11 VARWVACVLA
+11 VARWVACALA

-36 SKTPVPIAS
+36 NKTPVPIAS

-55 MLAGKTIDIRVSI
+55 MLAGKTIDIRI
-68 DEYLD
+68 ELKEYLRA
-73 VTDTSKENMHQL
+73 TATSTENMHQL
-85 HVEFDARYPSA
+85 HMEFDAHYPDKVTA
-96 ELTVEECE
+96 EECQQ
-104 LIADT
+104 IADT

-117 FKPSAE
+117 FKPKATYAYESCE
-123 LMYDNCSLD
+123 LD
-132 AFYSGQL
+132 AFYSGQS

-166 SFDNASI
+166 SFENASI
-173 TELEVSAKHIR
+173 IQLDARASNIR

-190 SPSSQDVDAPL
+190 SPSSQSIDTPL
-201 LAGTHTTTCTWWTR
+201 IADTHSTHCGWRTEN
-215 KGATIPTTDEPLIE
+215 GATIPTTDEPLIE

-259 PTPTASEDTTPN
+259 PTPTASEDATPN
-271 AASAAA
+271 AASTNQPTTR
-277 SGDRSEP
+277 GD
-284 GRSSSTGLLIGIGAA
+284 SSTGLLIGIGAA
-299 IATLLLVATA
+299 IAALLLVGTA
-309 ALVIALR
+309 ALVVALR
-316 RKH
+316 RTH

>member
-11 VARWVACVLA
+11 VARWAACALA
-21 AAACVTGVAMPARAY
+21 AAACVTGVAMPAHAY
-36 SKTPVPIAS
+36 RKTPVPIAS

-73 VTDTSKENMHQL
+73 VTDTSKEHMHQL

-109 FWSGTGPE
+109 FWSGAGPE
-117 FKPSAE
+117 FKPNATYAYESCE
-123 LMYDNCSLD
+123 LD

-173 TELEVSAKHIR
+173 IQLEVSARHIR

-201 LAGTHTTTCTWWTR
+201 LAGTHTTTCWWRTSD
-215 KGATIPTTDEPLIE
+215 GAAIPTTDEPLIE

-239 DVGTN
+239 DLGTN

-259 PTPTASEDTTPN
+259 PTPTASEDATPN
-271 AASAAA
+271 AASTNQPTTR
-277 SGDRSEP
+277 GD
-284 GRSSSTGLLIGIGAA
+284 SSTGLLIGIGAA

-316 RKH
+316 RRH

>member
-11 VARWVACVLA
+11 VARWVACALA

-36 SKTPVPIAS
+36 NKTPVPIAS

-55 MLAGKTIDIRVSI
+55 MLAGKTIDIRI
-68 DEYLD
+68 ELKEYLRA
-73 VTDTSKENMHQL
+73 TATSKENMHQL
-85 HVEFDARYPSA
+85 HVEFDAHYPD
-96 ELTVEECE
+96 ELTAEECQQ
-104 LIADT
+104 IADT

-117 FKPSAE
+117 FKPNATYAYESCE
-123 LMYDNCSLD
+123 LD

-139 RHAFYSLDESGHF
+139 RHAFYSLDESGRF

-166 SFDNASI
+166 SFENASI
-173 TELEVSAKHIR
+173 IQLEVNARHIR

-201 LAGTHTTTCTWWTR
+201 LAGTHTTTCWWRTSD
-215 KGATIPTTDEPLIE
+215 GAAIPTTDEPLIE

-239 DVGTN
+239 DLGTN

-254 NPFTP
+254 NPFAP
-259 PTPTASEDTTPN
+259 PTPTTDPATGAAPSATT
-271 AASAAA
+271 S
-277 SGDRSEP
+277 SDQSKTGEY
-284 GRSSSTGLLIGIGAA
+284 SSTGLLIGIGAT
-299 IATLLLVATA
+299 IATLLLVGTG

-316 RKH
+316 RRK